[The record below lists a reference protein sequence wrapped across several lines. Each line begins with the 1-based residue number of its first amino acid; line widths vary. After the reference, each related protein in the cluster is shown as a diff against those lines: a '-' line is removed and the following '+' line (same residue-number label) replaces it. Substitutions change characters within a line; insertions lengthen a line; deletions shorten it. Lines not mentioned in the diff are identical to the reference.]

1 MDKQNLVETMKCYS
15 VLKSKAILT
24 HATTQ
29 MNLEDITLHEISQ
42 SQKNKYY
49 MILLIY
55 VT

>member
-1 MDKQNLVETMKCYS
+1 MEEKDLAVKI

-29 MNLEDITLHEISQ
+29 MNLEDIMLHEISQ